1 MRGARLQVVIRRLPA
16 DTDEP
21 ACPFVVGET
30 YQRKLRGL
38 EGRPTFRVL
47 ATPVRQRL
55 GEVTHRDAQAEGFA
69 GRRALT
75 DWRIDWV
82 LRNDRRW
89 AVAVAARHDLRTASD
104 ADVLERWRMRHAS
117 SDCWVLVIALIE
129 APRLLPQQREV
140 LAEVARRGKE
150 IAKGRRSDGGDGD
163 EYTSGRTIDRE
174 AEAVD
179 EATLTRI
186 VAGELRVRAEEQLTR
201 RERRALRGRTLFRSE
216 T

>member
-21 ACPFVVGET
+21 ACPFVVGAT

-38 EGRPTFRVL
+38 DGRPTFRV
-47 ATPVRQRL
+47 TREPVRQRL
-55 GEVTHRDAQAEGFA
+55 GDVTRADALHEGFT
-69 GRRALT
+69 GGRALQAFQL
-75 DWRIDWV
+75 DWV
-82 LRNDRRW
+82 R
-89 AVAVAARHDLRTASD
+89 RHDRWSRASGASD
-104 ADVLERWRMRHAS
+104 ADVLERWWERHAQR
-117 SDCWVLVIALIE
+117 DCWVLEVALIDP
-129 APRLLPQQREV
+129 PRLLPQQREV

-150 IAKGRRSDGGDGD
+150 IAKGRMADGGDGD

-186 VAGELRVRAEEQLTR
+186 VAGELRVRAEARLTR
-201 RERRALRGRTLFRSE
+201 RERRDLAHGRIAL
-216 T
+216 

>member
-1 MRGARLQVVIRRLPA
+1 MIRRLPA
-16 DTDEP
+16 DPDEP
-21 ACPFVVGET
+21 ASPFVVGET

-38 EGRPTFRVL
+38 DGRPTFRVL

-55 GEVTHRDAQAEGFA
+55 GEVTHRDAQAEGFT
-69 GRRALT
+69 GRRALEGF
-75 DWRIDWV
+75 RLDWV
-82 LRNDRRW
+82 RRHDRW
-89 AVAVAARHDLRTASD
+89 AKTHPTASD
-104 ADVLERWRMRHAS
+104 ERVLVRWRAMHQNA
-117 SDCWVLVIALIE
+117 DCWVLVIALIE
-129 APRLLPQQREV
+129 APRLLAPQREI
-140 LAEVARRGKE
+140 LAAVAWRGTEV
-150 IAKGRRSDGGDGD
+150 AKGRRSDGGDGD

-186 VAGELRVRAEEQLTR
+186 VAGELRVRAEDRLTR